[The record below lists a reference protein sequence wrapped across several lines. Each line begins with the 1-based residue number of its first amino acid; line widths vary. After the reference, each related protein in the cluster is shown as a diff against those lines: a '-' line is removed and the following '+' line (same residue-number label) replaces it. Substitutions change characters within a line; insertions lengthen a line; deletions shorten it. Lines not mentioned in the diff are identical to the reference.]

1 MVKRMKTLKNAAIK
15 KITAIILS
23 ACILAQINAPS
34 LAYSGE
40 FLTMKYNEPGAGL
53 SWKGL
58 DAAQIASASEKIE
71 LAYERGESGNIY
83 ENALTLAAEE
93 EIKKVKSSSQAKAVK
108 EARSKAQASYGNMWP
123 MYVKVSQA
131 KNIAWLETSM
141 QSFLASWLKEPQI
154 MDFNLFNRA
163 YLNYVKQFSR
173 ELGKDKTKVPFANAQ
188 SAFENEILSA
198 YPAKAVYK
206 EYVKEAQ
213 AEKAWRKANRAK
225 TEEAVYKTVR
235 VYIEAIGA
243 QALSFESAALLKYL
257 ELNGKKAINAQEAKQ
272 IYSYNITRLQ
282 KQNFDAFELSVLS
295 SDSKKKVARVLAK
308 DLIESLMTA
317 AVFSEKGDQKFLSE
331 AENLIYKS
339 EEGIAF
345 GQILAASF
353 SLILAKEG
361 WGNLERILS
370 RYTKQEQEGASLLE
384 KINIY
389 YWAERAEEA
398 DGSFL
403 GKVSQKTQYALSHSY
418 GNVFTDLAKLLSQDG
433 RSRSLGL
440 LYRYGLGAKQPI
452 KPFLAGALLSKRTG
466 AKEAFSASAALKLA
480 NTNFGDLNSIQE
492 YDLDKGLELRYPSI
506 KASLG
511 SYAVTDAAKKSAKK
525 TRKDAFGYLKR
536 AAFSGDIVLTLWGC
550 AGLIKLGGKTVS
562 LSKSAYTAVKAAK
575 ISNQAARINFIR
587 ANYQALAPYISAKRS
602 FLRLGLKIR
611 SGVGLKNNPVKA
623 AKLQKDLR
631 VRNIARFAQV
641 KEQKVLQAAQS
652 GSAKDKAAA
661 QLASSRHETAVLQD
675 RFLLQSRLY
684 RAGYELKTTS
694 YLDKVKAWRAG
705 KLSELPSVP
714 VLTTGEQNYADLG
727 RRFKAAIEQL
737 DAAQKDYNALKW
749 HNRTIINPLK
759 AWWDKPSGRFEGFGI
774 DMGKGT
780 TIAEAL
786 GLNGSYIEPVLGK
799 RSVVQP
805 LNRIGKVYSWLENHH
820 LGFAS
825 KGLKFVNNKA
835 TLMGTAF
842 LFNYNVAT
850 IQPATMNTGRL
861 LAQTEQVYSI
871 GKTAS
876 APRLFALNPLRAAQ
890 TGGFNFSALKPA
902 DVVDPKIFT
911 FYNGIPLISGNI
923 LQGRGASYWAAKITQ
938 MAQLPA
944 AGLILPG
951 MFLRDFYKYADRRI
965 LGGAYNPAEPYFG
978 FGKNAF
984 ASSLGWG
991 KGILG
996 GSGGWLF
1003 GKKDVGPKASAF
1015 IYNFL
1020 AATTVTAT
1028 APMISQVY
1036 NLDTAATN
1044 TIISFISYLPAMAVP
1059 FMGYFFN
1066 KYGVTNTAKAASVA
1080 TALGVG
1086 MTILGGLNG
1095 FAADTSAAGL
1105 TTSLA
1110 GITLISLGNEIKY
1123 AAMYPMIDTNFDTQ
1137 KALSLTTQTA
1147 MARSAG
1153 TILFLEFGPM
1163 LNWASQSLGFGEI
1176 NSAVTFPLLL
1186 APLSLMAVRSIFK
1199 GNYKDVPLPEAK
1211 GDNSIKAL
1219 ARLFLNDK
1227 DARKAALS
1235 FAMIEAG
1242 ELTTSLLVFSL
1253 AQEHYGLLSNMP
1265 NILGGVLIYAAMGAA
1280 RLICGEL
1287 QKRGILSS
1295 NSTYKISGALA
1306 VGGLSAL
1313 ALGGMSPLGLAG
1325 AAMFFIGDANLFPP
1339 LLNATLKGRG
1349 EKAANTT
1356 LLIFSFS
1363 TAAAIGGSVL
1373 SLASNILGSLQAAVL
1388 VPFMFTGGAMLLGS
1402 TIFNKKNAEE
1412 ESPVTAASFD
1422 LETSVVYVKGEDET
1436 SANEA
1441 QADTDNLPQNQTAE
1455 EGNIQPE

>member
-1 MVKRMKTLKNAAIK
+1 MKTLKNAAIK

-23 ACILAQINAPS
+23 ACILTQLSVPS

-40 FLTMKYNEPGAGL
+40 FLTLGYNEPGAGL

-93 EIKKVKSSSQAKAVK
+93 EISKVKSSFQAKAVK
-108 EARSKAQASYGNMWP
+108 AARGKAQASYGNMWP
-123 MYVKVSQA
+123 MHVKVSQA

-141 QSFLASWLKEPQI
+141 QTFLASWLKEPQI

-163 YLNYVKQFSR
+163 YLNYVRQISL
-173 ELGKDKTKVPFANAQ
+173 ELGKGKTKVPYANAQ
-188 SAFENEILSA
+188 KAFEGEILAA
-198 YPAKAVYK
+198 YPAKTVHK
-206 EYVKEAQ
+206 EYVKEAK

-225 TEEAVYKTVR
+225 VEEAAYKTVR
-235 VYIEAIGA
+235 AYVESIGA
-243 QALSFESAALLKYL
+243 QALSFESAALLKDL
-257 ELNGKKAINAQEAKQ
+257 ELNGKKAVSAQEAKQ
-272 IYSYNITRLQ
+272 IYTYNMARLQ
-282 KQNFDAFELSVLS
+282 KQNFDAFELGVLS
-295 SDSKKKVARVLAK
+295 GESKKKVARVLAK

-317 AVFSEKGDQKFLSE
+317 AVFSEKGDAKFLSA
-331 AENLIYKS
+331 AENLIYRS
-339 EEGIAF
+339 EEGAAF

-353 SLILAKEG
+353 SVILAKDG

-370 RYTKQEQEGASLLE
+370 RYTKQEQEGASFLE
-384 KINIY
+384 KINIS

-418 GNVFTDLAKLLSQDG
+418 GNIFTDLAMLLSQDG

-440 LYRYGLGAKQPI
+440 LYRYGSGAKQPI

-480 NTNFGDLNSIQE
+480 NTNFGDLNAVQE

-525 TRKDAFGYLKR
+525 TRKNAFGYLKR

-602 FLRLGLKIR
+602 FLRLGIKIR
-611 SGVGLKNNPVKA
+611 SGVGLKTNPVQA

-631 VRNIARFAQV
+631 VKNIARLAQA
-641 KEQKVLQAAQS
+641 KEQKALQAAQS
-652 GSAKDKAAA
+652 GSAKDQAAA
-661 QLASSRHETAVLQD
+661 RLADVRHEAAVLQD
-675 RFLLQSRLY
+675 NFLLQNKLY
-684 RAGYELKTTS
+684 GAGYDLKAAS

-705 KLSELPSVP
+705 RLSELPAAP
-714 VLTTGEQNYADLG
+714 VFTAGEQNYAALG
-727 RRFKAAIEQL
+727 GRFKAVLAQL
-737 DAAQKDYNALKW
+737 NAAKKDYNALKW

-759 AWWDKPSGRFEGFGI
+759 AWWNKPAGRFEGFGI
-774 DMGKGT
+774 DFGEGT
-780 TIAEAL
+780 TIAKAF
-786 GLNGSYIEPVLGK
+786 GLKGSYVEPVLGT
-799 RSVVQP
+799 RSAVQP
-805 LNRIGKVYSWLENHH
+805 LNRIGKVYDWLENHK
-820 LGFAS
+820 LGFAAQ
-825 KGLKFVNNKA
+825 GLKFVNNKA
-835 TLMGTAF
+835 TLMGTAL

-850 IQPATMNTGRL
+850 VSPAALNTGRA

-871 GKTAS
+871 GRTFA
-876 APRLFALNPLRAAQ
+876 APRLLGINPVSAPK

-902 DVVDPKIFT
+902 DVVDPKIFS
-911 FYNGIPLISGNI
+911 FYNGMPLISGNI
-923 LQGRGASYWAAKITQ
+923 LQGRGVSYWAAKVKQ

-944 AGLILPG
+944 AGVILPG
-951 MFLRDFYKYADRRI
+951 MFLRDFYRYADARI
-965 LGGAYNPAEPYFG
+965 LGTAYNPSEPYFS
-978 FGKNAF
+978 FGRGAF
-984 ASSLGWG
+984 ASSLGFG
-991 KGILG
+991 KGLLG
-996 GSGGWLF
+996 GSSWLL
-1003 GKKDVGPKASAF
+1003 GKKDSGPKASAF

-1059 FMGYFFN
+1059 FMGYFFK
-1066 KYGVTNTAKAASVA
+1066 KYGVTNTAKAASAA

-1086 MTILGGLNG
+1086 MTIFGGLNG
-1095 FAADTSAAGL
+1095 FTADASAAGL
-1105 TTSLA
+1105 LTSLS

-1123 AAMYPMIDTNFDTQ
+1123 ATMYPMIDTNFDTQ

-1153 TILFLEFGPM
+1153 TILFLEFGPI
-1163 LNWASQSLGFGEI
+1163 LNWVSQSLGLGEV

-1199 GNYKDVPLPEAK
+1199 GNYKDVPIPESK
-1211 GDNSIKAL
+1211 GDNGLKAL
-1219 ARLFLNDK
+1219 AQMFLKDK
-1227 DARKAALS
+1227 DARKAALA

-1253 AQEHYGLLSNMP
+1253 AQEHYGVLSDMP

-1306 VGGLSAL
+1306 AGGLSAL

-1363 TAAAIGGSVL
+1363 SAAAIGGTVL
-1373 SLASNILGSLQAAVL
+1373 SLAGNILGSLQAAVL
-1388 VPFMFTGGAMLLGS
+1388 VPFMFTGGAMILGKS
-1402 TIFNKKNAEE
+1402 LFKNKTAAEE
-1412 ESPVTAASFD
+1412 TPVASHSFD
-1422 LETSVVYVKGEDET
+1422 LETSVVYINGEDGDP
-1436 SANEA
+1436 SAGAEA
-1441 QADTDNLPQNQTAE
+1441 RKESAKAPQTGEDKTAKSK
-1455 EGNIQPE
+1455 

>member
-1 MVKRMKTLKNAAIK
+1 MKTLKNAAIK

-34 LAYSGE
+34 LAYGGE
-40 FLTMKYNEPGAGL
+40 FLTLGYNEPGAGL

-108 EARSKAQASYGNMWP
+108 AARSKSQASYGDMWP

-154 MDFNLFNRA
+154 MDFSLFNRA
-163 YLNYVKQFSR
+163 YLNYVKQVSR
-173 ELGKDKTKVPFANAQ
+173 ELGKGKTKVPYLDAQ
-188 SAFENEILSA
+188 SAFEDEILSA
-198 YPAKAVYK
+198 YPAKTAYK

-225 TEEAVYKTVR
+225 AEEAIYKITR
-235 VYIEAIGA
+235 AYIEAIGA
-243 QALSFESAALLKYL
+243 QALSFESAALLKDL
-257 ELNGKKAINAQEAKQ
+257 ELNGKKALGAQEAKQ

-295 SDSKKKVARVLAK
+295 GDSKKKVARVLAK

-317 AVFSEKGDQKFLSE
+317 AVFSEKGNKNFLSA
-331 AENLIYKS
+331 AENLIYRS
-339 EEGIAF
+339 EDGIAF

-353 SLILAKEG
+353 SVILAKDG

-384 KINIY
+384 KINIS

-403 GKVSQKTQYALSHSY
+403 GEVSQKTQYALSHSY

-480 NTNFGDLNSIQE
+480 NTNFGDLNAIQE
-492 YDLDKGLELRYPSI
+492 YDLDKALELRYPSI

-525 TRKDAFGYLKR
+525 TRKEAFGYLKR

-550 AGLIKLGGKTVS
+550 AGLIKLGGKAVN

-587 ANYQALAPYISAKRS
+587 ANYQAMAPYISAKRS

-631 VRNIARFAQV
+631 VKNIARLAQA
-641 KEQKVLQAAQS
+641 KEQKAIQAAQS

-661 QLASSRHETAVLQD
+661 QLASARHEAAVLQD

-684 RAGYELKTTS
+684 GAGYELKAAS

-705 KLSELPSVP
+705 RLSELPSAP
-714 VLTTGEQNYADLG
+714 VFTAGEQNYAALG
-727 RRFKAAIEQL
+727 GRFKAAIAQL
-737 DAAQKDYNALKW
+737 DAARKDYNALKW

-759 AWWDKPSGRFEGFGI
+759 AWWNKPAGRFEGFGI
-774 DMGKGT
+774 DLGEGT
-780 TIAEAL
+780 TIAEAF
-786 GLNGSYIEPVLGK
+786 GLKGSYIEPVLGA
-799 RSVVQP
+799 RSGVQP
-805 LNRIGKVYSWLENHH
+805 LNRIGKVYSWLENNH

-835 TLMGTAF
+835 TLMSTAL

-850 IQPATMNTGRL
+850 IQPAALNTGRL
-861 LAQTEQVYSI
+861 LTQTEQVYSI

-876 APRLFALNPLRAAQ
+876 APRLLSLNPLRAPQ
-890 TGGFNFSALKPA
+890 TGGANLYAAMKPA
-902 DVVDPKIFT
+902 DVVDPKIFS

-923 LQGRGASYWAAKITQ
+923 LQGRGSSYWAAKVTQ

-944 AGLILPG
+944 AGVILPG
-951 MFLRDFYKYADRRI
+951 MFLRDFYKYADGRI
-965 LGGAYNPAEPYFG
+965 LGGAYNPTEPYFG

-984 ASSLGWG
+984 SSFSIGKDLLGNFR
-991 KGILG
+991 
-996 GSGGWLF
+996 LF
-1003 GKKDVGPKASAF
+1003 GKKDAGPKASAF

-1044 TIISFISYLPAMAVP
+1044 SIISLISYLPAMAVP

-1066 KYGVTNTAKAASVA
+1066 KYGVTNTAKAASAA

-1095 FAADTSAAGL
+1095 FAADASAAGL
-1105 TTSLA
+1105 ATSLA

-1199 GNYKDVPLPEAK
+1199 GNYKDVPLPETK
-1211 GDNSIKAL
+1211 GDNGIKAL
-1219 ARLFLNDK
+1219 ARLFINDK
-1227 DARKAALS
+1227 EARKAALS

-1253 AQEHYGLLSNMP
+1253 AQEHYGVLSDMP

-1349 EKAANTT
+1349 DKAANTT
-1356 LLIFSFS
+1356 LLIFSLS

-1373 SLASNILGSLQAAVL
+1373 SLVSSALGSLQAAVL
-1388 VPFMFTGGAMLLGS
+1388 VPFMFTGGAMLVGS

-1422 LETSVVYVKGEDET
+1422 LETSVVYVKGENET

-1441 QADTDNLPQNQTAE
+1441 QSDTDNLPQNQTAE
-1455 EGNIQPE
+1455 EGKIQPE